1 MLSPFWGSMSSKA
14 AVAGHSSPLLLL
26 LLRLRL
32 SLRPFKEGK
41 LGAIHTSSLDGI
53 VIGAITGVTI
63 ACEWLTRPGVE
74 AVDED
79 SSIIEDG
86 RNDEKDSVHDVLS
99 PSQQQQQHTAEH
111 DDAVE
116 SARRLFDG

>member
-1 MLSPFWGSMSSKA
+1 MLSPFWGSMNRSKA
-14 AVAGHSSPLLLL
+14 AVAGHSSTLPLL

-41 LGAIHTSSLDGI
+41 IGAIHTSSLDGI
-53 VIGAITGVTI
+53 VIGAISGVTI
-63 ACEWLTRPGVE
+63 AREWLTRPDV
-74 AVDED
+74 AVDD
-79 SSIIEDG
+79 DFSIIEDG
-86 RNDEKDSVHDVLS
+86 RNDEKDSRHDVLS
-99 PSQQQQQHTAEH
+99 PSQQQQHTAEH

>member
-1 MLSPFWGSMSSKA
+1 MNRSKA

-41 LGAIHTSSLDGI
+41 FGAIHTSSLDVI

-63 ACEWLTRPGVE
+63 ACEWLTRPGV
-74 AVDED
+74 AVDDD

-86 RNDEKDSVHDVLS
+86 RKDEKDSVHDVLS

-111 DDAVE
+111 DEAVE

>member
-1 MLSPFWGSMSSKA
+1 MNRSKA

-53 VIGAITGVTI
+53 VIGAISGVTT
-63 ACEWLTRPGVE
+63 CEWLTRPDV
-74 AVDED
+74 AVDD
-79 SSIIEDG
+79 DFSIIEDG

-99 PSQQQQQHTAEH
+99 PSQQQQHTAEH

>member
-1 MLSPFWGSMSSKA
+1 MNLSKA
-14 AVAGHSSPLLLL
+14 AVAGHSSPLLLLLLLL

-41 LGAIHTSSLDGI
+41 LGAIHTSPLDGI

-63 ACEWLTRPGVE
+63 ACEWLTRPGV
-74 AVDED
+74 AVDDD

-86 RNDEKDSVHDVLS
+86 RNEKDSVHDVLS

-111 DDAVE
+111 DEAVE